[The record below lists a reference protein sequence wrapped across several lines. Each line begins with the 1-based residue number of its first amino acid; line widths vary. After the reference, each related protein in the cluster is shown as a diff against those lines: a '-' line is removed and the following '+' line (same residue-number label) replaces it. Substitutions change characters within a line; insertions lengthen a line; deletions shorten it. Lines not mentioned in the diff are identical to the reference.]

1 MRNTVLS
8 AGSAKRCQE
17 SMFLVLWGGIGFGV
31 EEGERKRERGRGRRE
46 RTERILFCIT
56 YYRSDRFFLALRA
69 LRILYLV
76 LINVQFQLKSEGKL
90 NRICIPKSSLLNA
103 QWGNYRGSCTYENIV
118 E

>member
-8 AGSAKRCQE
+8 AGSAKRRQE
-17 SMFLVLWGGIGFGV
+17 SMFLALWGGIGFGV
-31 EEGERKRERGRGRRE
+31 EEGERKREREEERGRGRRE

-103 QWGNYRGSCTYENIV
+103 
-118 E
+118 

>member
-8 AGSAKRCQE
+8 AGSAKRR
-17 SMFLVLWGGIGFGV
+17 IGFGV
-31 EEGERKRERGRGRRE
+31 EEGERKREREEERGRGRRE

-103 QWGNYRGSCTYENIV
+103 
-118 E
+118 